1 MSGYNPGITAL
12 AGFTFQI
19 KAFIAELANIQVDQ
33 TINYEIG
40 DDVSVDNF
48 SKLDELSGNISSSN
62 YVALFQIK
70 RKKVTED
77 TSKKV
82 LYNWLLEK
90 DADDYKLIV
99 AEGYSIDDNFIKNKK
114 SSDIY
119 RDLSNEGSLNSIERK
134 VYEKFKK
141 NRSYSV
147 FCKKVSRI
155 RAKYTLQKDFSPDN
169 EIYQNYQKRLFFSN
183 KSVDVYEKRT
193 KALCRDIEYEL
204 LEAIDKKS
212 SFSIS
217 YEEITEKLDQIV
229 RDINDS
235 DYNIDYRAF
244 SCEKNFTINENI
256 KEQREYKQLKY
267 CELND
272 ETITVFLTNK
282 LYYEDYKNY
291 SLEHRGKIKID
302 NIESEA
308 VQNYKETKEF
318 ENCNTPKE
326 LLYGTIKKQ
335 IKDTQNKMQSNG
347 TYISLTSESNK
358 KISWK
363 E

>member
-1 MSGYNPGITAL
+1 MNDYNPGISAL

-19 KAFIAELANIQVDQ
+19 KAFVAELANIQVGQ

-40 DDVSVDNF
+40 DDVSIDTF
-48 SKLDELSGNISSSN
+48 SKIDELSGNISSSN

-70 RKKVTED
+70 RTKVTED

-99 AEGYSIDDNFIKNKK
+99 AKEYSIDDNFIKNKK
-114 SSDIY
+114 CDEIY
-119 RDLSNEGSLNSIERK
+119 RDLSDKGSLNSIERK

-141 NRSYSV
+141 NHSYSA
-147 FCKKVSRI
+147 FCKKVSCI
-155 RAKYTLQKDFSPDN
+155 RAKYTLQKDFIPDN

-183 KSVDVYEKRT
+183 NSVDVYEKRT
-193 KALCRDIEYEL
+193 KALCRDIQCEL
-204 LEAIDKKS
+204 LEAIDNKIP
-212 SFSIS
+212 FSIS
-217 YEEITEKLDQIV
+217 YEQITEKLDQIV
-229 RDINDS
+229 RNINDS
-235 DYNIDYRAF
+235 DYNIDYKTF
-244 SCEKNFTINENI
+244 LHEKNFIINEDI
-256 KEQREYKQLKY
+256 KDQREYKQLKH

-272 ETITVFLTNK
+272 EIIADFLKNK
-282 LYYEDYKNY
+282 LYYEDFKNY
-291 SLEHRGKIKID
+291 SLEHRKKIKIN

-318 ENCNTPKE
+318 ENCNTPKQ
-326 LLYGTIKKQ
+326 LLYNTIKKR
-335 IKDTQNKMQSNG
+335 ITDTQNKMQSNG